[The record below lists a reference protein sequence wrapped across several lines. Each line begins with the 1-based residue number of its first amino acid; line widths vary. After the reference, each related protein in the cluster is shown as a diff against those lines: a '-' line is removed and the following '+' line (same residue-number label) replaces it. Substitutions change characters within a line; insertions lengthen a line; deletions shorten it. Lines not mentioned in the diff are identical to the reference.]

1 MRHARRLSIF
11 NNSPLAQ
18 GLVVVWMIILC
29 STRSFICY
37 SIFDSLFLLRS
48 TLYFVLTLY
57 SVISPIPDIQF
68 WKHHLTPRDPAASPV
83 LGRASSAISHQS
95 AVISLSLLFRSC
107 SCFISSS
114 SSLFTYS
121 LSLSLPHSLLSTTSS
136 LLHAWDE
143 EHCLPLRLF
152 SRLLLLL
159 LSSSTRLAP
168 VFRSFLKRQLVTF
181 PPPQS

>member
-114 SSLFTYS
+114 SSLFTS
-121 LSLSLPHSLLSTTSS
+121 PHSLPHSLLSTTSS

>member
-1 MRHARRLSIF
+1 MFNQVFYLLFYILFFTPATPYLLS
-11 NNSPLAQ
+11 
-18 GLVVVWMIILC
+18 
-29 STRSFICY
+29 
-37 SIFDSLFLLRS
+37 LLR
-48 TLYFVLTLY
+48 TL
-57 SVISPIPDIQF
+57 SVSPIPDIQI
-68 WKHHLTPRDPAASPV
+68 WKHHLIPRDPAASPV
-83 LGRASSAISHQS
+83 LGRASSAISQQS
-95 AVISLSLLFRSC
+95 SSLSLSLSLLFRSC

-114 SSLFTYS
+114 SSLFTYPH
-121 LSLSLPHSLLSTTSS
+121 SLPHSLLSTTSS